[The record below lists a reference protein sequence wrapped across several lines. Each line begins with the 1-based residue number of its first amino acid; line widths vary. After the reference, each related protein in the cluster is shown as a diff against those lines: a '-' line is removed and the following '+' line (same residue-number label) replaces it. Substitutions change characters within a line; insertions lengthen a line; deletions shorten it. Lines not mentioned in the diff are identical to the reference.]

1 MVLNLKNIYGLDGV
15 YITPANQETL
25 LAVSV
30 SSSASNV
37 KPGFLEIPWSIEVP
51 MINFSPEIKN
61 FQLWG
66 YSSTSHKKLKIGGEF
81 LIDHSKINIKSN
93 YAR

>member
-1 MVLNLKNIYGLDGV
+1 LKNIFGLDGV

-25 LAVSV
+25 LAVSA
-30 SSSASNV
+30 SSSLRSI
-37 KPGFLEIPWSIEVP
+37 KSSFLEIPWSIEVP

-66 YSSTSHKKLKIGGEF
+66 YSSTSHEKLKIGRKF
-81 LIDHSKINIKSN
+81 VIDHSKIDIESN
-93 YAR
+93 YVQ